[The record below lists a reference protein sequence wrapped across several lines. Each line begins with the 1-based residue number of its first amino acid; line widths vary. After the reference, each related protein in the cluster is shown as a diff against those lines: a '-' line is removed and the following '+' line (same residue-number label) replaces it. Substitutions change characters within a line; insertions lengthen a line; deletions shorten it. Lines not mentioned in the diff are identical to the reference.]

1 MIIFSQLQYID
12 VEITPYDM
20 IRIIK
25 TLEHVQGRTAL
36 MGYSNIVNCA
46 KSICEVLEYDIDMF
60 TISSED
66 EVERVLLEKQNNSV
80 FCQSILD
87 KSPCLIYATD
97 KQNQLIYTN
106 RKPKDR
112 TAPSLDFVLS
122 HFHPETESSS
132 LLSFGD
138 GLWHLYCENLLLNSR
153 RNVTVYYLNR
163 TQFSRP
169 AEKIPLS
176 VIRELPSDV
185 AGKFYSDSNPGLNMH
200 SKYRPM
206 PEADILC
213 FCQAKTESAKRPW
226 HTISI
231 PAGKVP
237 ENPCLREIIH
247 TLDGI
252 MGLLISDLNIQL
264 GTQVVGFRKNA
275 LEALKQYPWEGNF
288 PQFTHVLRN
297 LILFSHG
304 AYISAE
310 EVNGALAR
318 EREQT
323 QSTLTYALS
332 LNGTLDEITDR
343 IIMKVLQEEDMNQ
356 TKAAK
361 RLGISRATLWR
372 RIGHGI

>member
-25 TLEHVQGRTAL
+25 TPEHVQGRTAL

-138 GLWHLYCENLLLNSR
+138 GLWHLYCENLLLNGR
-153 RNVTVYYLNR
+153 RNATVYYLNR

-200 SKYRPM
+200 SKV
-206 PEADILC
+206 
-213 FCQAKTESAKRPW
+213 Q
-226 HTISI
+226 
-231 PAGKVP
+231 
-237 ENPCLREIIH
+237 
-247 TLDGI
+247 
-252 MGLLISDLNIQL
+252 
-264 GTQVVGFRKNA
+264 
-275 LEALKQYPWEGNF
+275 
-288 PQFTHVLRN
+288 
-297 LILFSHG
+297 
-304 AYISAE
+304 
-310 EVNGALAR
+310 
-318 EREQT
+318 
-323 QSTLTYALS
+323 TYARSRHSVLLS
-332 LNGTLDEITDR
+332 GENGVGKETVAYYIHS
-343 IIMKVLQEEDMNQ
+343 
-356 TKAAK
+356 
-361 RLGISRATLWR
+361 SRQSSGKSVPA
-372 RIGHGI
+372 